1 VVLEA
6 VFQGSAL
13 AGVNLVPIRIR
24 EMHQPTL
31 APPEEAAEI
40 LRRIRE
46 ASEGLPWRGCASN
59 EGIPEQRRVLDGL
72 SRMKYDG
79 LASDNTRR

>member
-13 AGVNLVPIRIR
+13 AGVNLVPIRIQ

-31 APPEEAAEI
+31 APPVEAAEI
-40 LRRIRE
+40 LRLIRE
-46 ASEGLPWRGCASN
+46 ASEGLP
-59 EGIPEQRRVLDGL
+59 
-72 SRMKYDG
+72 
-79 LASDNTRR
+79 

>member
-1 VVLEA
+1 MVLEA
-6 VFQGSAL
+6 VFQGSTL

-31 APPEEAAEI
+31 APPEEAEAI

-46 ASEGLPWRGCASN
+46 ASERLR
-59 EGIPEQRRVLDGL
+59 
-72 SRMKYDG
+72 
-79 LASDNTRR
+79 

>member
-1 VVLEA
+1 VVLEG

-40 LRRIRE
+40 LRRIR
-46 ASEGLPWRGCASN
+46 
-59 EGIPEQRRVLDGL
+59 
-72 SRMKYDG
+72 
-79 LASDNTRR
+79 